1 MNDYMDYYSYIN
13 NLNQLP
19 NGDPMMNFNTVP
31 NIPNNLNNN
40 KKSNKNVKGLA
51 EPYPGFTRGNMFD
64 NLYYEYKNYRPQELN
79 PTNDKEYAML
89 LMQMYGFAAHDLG
102 LYLDV
107 NPNDTNAIRQ
117 RAEYIRMYNEAL
129 AQYES
134 NYDPITQNSVMLEST
149 PWAWDSKK
157 WPWEGTR

>member
-1 MNDYMDYYSYIN
+1 MMNDYMDYYNYIN
-13 NLNQLP
+13 NLNQIVDQ
-19 NGDPMMNFNTVP
+19 NQMMFEKQNQ
-31 NIPNNLNNN
+31 N
-40 KKSNKNVKGLA
+40 KVSKLKQNKSTTNGLA
-51 EPYPGFTRGNMFD
+51 EPYTGFTRGNMFD
-64 NLYYEYKNYRPQELN
+64 NLYDEYKNYRPQELN
-79 PTNDKEYAML
+79 PKDDKEYAML

-134 NYDPITQNSVMLEST
+134 NFGPITQNSIMLETT
-149 PWAWDSKK
+149 PWAWDTKK
-157 WPWEGTR
+157 WPWEGNR